1 MKLIELYDQ
10 TPVERHHQI
19 KVFGNTAYVYQED
32 GSLDV
37 YVVACDGDLELLC
50 SDRAM
55 WQAVNSLEVRISQIE
70 AKVGL

>member
-37 YVVACDGDLELLC
+37 YIVACDGDLELLC

-55 WQAVNSLEVRISQIE
+55 WQALNSMEARIAQIE
-70 AKVGL
+70 AKVEL